1 MTSRRSTTSA
11 RAVSEQA
18 ASFRGDQEV
27 QNFVELEAGGTTA
40 FHEMFASG
48 RYQPFQWYVRHF
60 REGEARETKLY
71 FTPRGEPYGFVVK
84 LPEKEVGAALE
95 ADQAQ
100 AIAERGAG
108 DWKVDLAKF
117 ELVEKSR
124 DVRPGGRVD
133 HTFVYERPDVKIGDG
148 RYRLRLVVGG
158 DRLTTLQHF
167 VKVPEAFGRRF
178 EEMRSANNGIS
189 IISVVGLVLVYLIG
203 GCGVGLFI
211 LGRERWIIWRTPVIW
226 GVFVAFL
233 QLLEGINQWPLT
245 WLDYDTAVSSGGFVA
260 QQVGMQLLTFVGY
273 AFLFSVSFMAAESLT
288 RRAFPERLQLW
299 KLWSPNVSASKTMLG
314 QTAAGYLLA
323 AVFFGYEVLFYFLAS
338 RGLGWWMPSDT
349 LVQPDVLASYQPWF
363 SAIAVSTQA
372 GFWEEAM
379 FRAVPLACAALL
391 GQRFGRRGW
400 WIAGTLILQA
410 VIFGSGH
417 AGYANQPAYARVVEL
432 IVPSLMFGGL
442 YLVFGLWP
450 GIVLHFGYDV
460 AMFAIPVFV
469 TSAPGAWADR
479 MMVILLVLVPLWIV
493 IGGRRRAGAWTEAA
507 AGDRNAAWQ
516 PPPKETAAK
525 EATVTSTTVH
535 PLVVRG
541 LAVAGVIGLALWAF
555 FAHFT
560 HDAPPLDVGRVSAE
574 QTARQALAERGVTLD
589 SRWRALPEL
598 DGSPAEPHNFVWRT
612 AGREAYHRLLGQFM
626 APPRWTVR
634 FARFTGDVAE
644 RAEEYHV
651 MVGAGGKVTGVR
663 HLLPEDKAAPSMA
676 EADARA
682 LALQTLRERFNF
694 EPAMLKEVEA
704 KPSKL
709 KSRTDWLFTFT
720 VRTEPPLKEGE
731 TRATVSIAGNDVNAA
746 GRFVFI
752 PEEWARAERDRQT
765 MPNMINLACIA
776 LIALAAVGGIIVGI
790 VNWVRRR
797 FSLRTFLVMA
807 PLLLVVNVAARFNQ
821 WPRTTAAF
829 STAQPYE
836 LQLIVAVVGLAIGLT
851 ALALG
856 VAVLGGYV
864 TRARQRPLLAPV
876 DRLTTGVSVALAGG
890 RTRRGRGAPDAVV
903 RAVVA
908 GLRTARVVRAVGRSA
923 ARRRVG
929 VDRACP
935 RRMVL
940 HRARRRA
947 HGGLDAAKGAG
958 SRGRD
963 GAGPRGGGVGRDRV
977 AAVVGRL
984 GHPHRHVRP
993 GGLRLRLSGGAG
1005 SPGGRDG
1012 RDVLAQR
1019 VQSSVVG
1026 RLPGCGNGARTAR
1039 GGAVGRGVAAA
1050 VPMEGGRR
1058 PASSGAGDTNGAG
1071 LRELSVHVEQPGGLL
1086 QHGADDEDAGGE
1098 EAEGRPE
1105 RVEDEAAGCQRR
1117 PRDVEYEQHRADDEQ
1132 AVELAAGDAPP
1143 HERRGRSHVARHARN
1158 HGRHRV
1164 GPSQERVTESALQE
1178 DLLARGDALVVEDAD
1193 QRDDDGQVPDR
1204 REAREADRRECV
1216 PEIERVPDDGVE
1228 AGGPQFRCPGI
1239 GGAPLRRP
1247 GRSCA
1252 DGNHPDEEPRECD
1265 RERRDLPDVNSGRN
1279 RVRQPGVQQAQQE
1292 QRQQQQRELPPPP
1305 EEPGAGPR
1313 DLVEELHVGR

>member
-1 MTSRRSTTSA
+1 MFRKPTFWIVLVVFAAASTWFGIANFSRAFPIVSLDITMDRAAALASA
-11 RAVSEQA
+11 RELEATHRFGPGGFQQA

-60 REGEARETKLY
+60 REGEARETRFY

-84 LPEKEVGAALE
+84 LPEKEAGAALE

-100 AIAERGAG
+100 VIAERGAG
-108 DWKVDLAKF
+108 EWKVDLAKF
-117 ELVEKSR
+117 ALVEKSR

-158 DRLTTLQHF
+158 DRLAALQHF

-189 IISVVGLVLVYLIG
+189 LISVVGLVLVYLLG
-203 GCGVGLFI
+203 GCGVGLFV
-211 LGRERWIIWRTPVIW
+211 LGRARWIIWRTPVIW
-226 GVFVAFL
+226 GVFVALL

-299 KLWSPNVSASKTMLG
+299 KLWSPSVSASKTMLG
-314 QTAAGYLLA
+314 QTAAGYLLV

-349 LVQPDVLASYQPWF
+349 LVQPDVLASHQPWF

-442 YLVFGLWP
+442 YLAFGLWP

-479 MMVILLVLVPLWIV
+479 MMVILLALVPLWVV

-507 AGDRNAAWQ
+507 ASARNASWQ
-516 PPPKETAAK
+516 PPPKATAVKDVPVA
-525 EATVTSTTVH
+525 STGVH
-535 PLVVRG
+535 PLVVRA
-541 LAVAGVIGLALWAF
+541 LPIAGVVGLALWAVF
-555 FAHFT
+555 THFT
-560 HDAPPLDVGRVSAE
+560 FDAPPLDVGRVSAE
-574 QTARQALAERGVTLD
+574 QIARQALAERGVRLD
-589 SRWRALPEL
+589 SRWRALPDL
-598 DGSPAEPHNFVWRT
+598 NGSPAEPHNFVWRT
-612 AGREAYHRLLGQFM
+612 AGHEAYDRLLGQFM

-634 FARFTGDVAE
+634 FARFAGDVAE

-663 HLLPEDKAAPSMA
+663 HLLPEGKAAPSMA

-682 LALQTLRERFNF
+682 LALQTLRERFAF
-694 EPAMLKEVEA
+694 EPVMLKEVEA

-720 VRTEPPLKEGE
+720 VRTEPPLKPGE
-731 TRATVSIAGNDVNAA
+731 TRATVSIAGDEVNAA

-765 MPNMINLACIA
+765 LPNMINMACTA
-776 LIALAAVGGIIVGI
+776 LIALAAVGGIILGI
-790 VNWVRRR
+790 VSWVRRR
-797 FSLRTFLVMA
+797 FALRTFLVLA
-807 PLLLVVNVAARFNQ
+807 PLLLVVNLAARFNQ
-821 WPRTTAAF
+821 WPLLAAAF

-836 LQLIVAVVGLAIGLT
+836 LQAMVAIVGLVIAMT

-856 VAVLGGYV
+856 IAVLGGYATRAPREPLVGPGGRWMAGLSVACLTAGLGAAVSRFAPSFEPAWANYTPLASYAPWAGPPLDAV
-864 TRARQRPLLAPV
+864 TRVVLTSVIGWFLLGLA
-876 DRLTTGVSVALAGG
+876 DGLTSGWTKRKALGAGFFVALGC
-890 RTRRGRGAPDAVV
+890 
-903 RAVVA
+903 VVA
-908 GLRTARVVRAVGRSA
+908 GLGGVDSIGWWAASGALAGAFGLAAYVFVFRSAPEALAIAVAALYTLGAIKAAWSGGYPGVAIAQGLRVV
-923 ARRRVG
+923 
-929 VDRACP
+929 
-935 RRMVL
+935 VL
-940 HRARRRA
+940 W
-947 HGGLDAAKGAG
+947 
-958 SRGRD
+958 
-963 GAGPRGGGVGRDRV
+963 
-977 AAVVGRL
+977 
-984 GHPHRHVRP
+984 
-993 GGLRLRLSGGAG
+993 
-1005 SPGGRDG
+1005 
-1012 RDVLAQR
+1012 
-1019 VQSSVVG
+1019 
-1026 RLPGCGNGARTAR
+1026 
-1039 GGAVGRGVAAA
+1039 AAA
-1050 VPMEGGRR
+1050 
-1058 PASSGAGDTNGAG
+1058 
-1071 LRELSVHVEQPGGLL
+1071 GLL
-1086 QHGADDEDAGGE
+1086 LYLWK
-1098 EAEGRPE
+1098 
-1105 RVEDEAAGCQRR
+1105 
-1117 PRDVEYEQHRADDEQ
+1117 PRA
-1132 AVELAAGDAPP
+1132 
-1143 HERRGRSHVARHARN
+1143 
-1158 HGRHRV
+1158 
-1164 GPSQERVTESALQE
+1164 
-1178 DLLARGDALVVEDAD
+1178 
-1193 QRDDDGQVPDR
+1193 
-1204 REAREADRRECV
+1204 
-1216 PEIERVPDDGVE
+1216 
-1228 AGGPQFRCPGI
+1228 
-1239 GGAPLRRP
+1239 
-1247 GRSCA
+1247 
-1252 DGNHPDEEPRECD
+1252 
-1265 RERRDLPDVNSGRN
+1265 GRN
-1279 RVRQPGVQQAQQE
+1279 EPAPATPAAQ
-1292 QRQQQQRELPPPP
+1292 
-1305 EEPGAGPR
+1305 G
-1313 DLVEELHVGR
+1313 